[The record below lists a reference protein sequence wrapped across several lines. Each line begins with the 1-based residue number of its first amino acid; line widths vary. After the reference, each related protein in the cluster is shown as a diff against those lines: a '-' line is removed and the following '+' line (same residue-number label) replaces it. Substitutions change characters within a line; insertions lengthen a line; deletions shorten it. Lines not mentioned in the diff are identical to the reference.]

1 MEEKKI
7 SKISGLAIG
16 TGIFIIVILF
26 MIFAAFP
33 IQRKLGITGVVITEI
48 CFLAIALAFTFAF
61 RQKPKEVFKLKL
73 PTLWEVF
80 GTLTLCVATYIAGIT
95 SVMGIA
101 SLFPTLATQ
110 TSGGLQ
116 NVISS
121 VPFLVGLLVIA
132 VLPAICEEALHR
144 GVILHFYSKGI
155 KNEWIII
162 IVMGIVFGIF
172 HLNPVR
178 FLPTAILGG
187 AVTYVALKTKSILPC
202 VIFHMLNNIPG
213 VFSSYLLGN
222 VSQDMNITDI
232 PLPDMGNVFFVAF
245 GCMLAA
251 SVAVPWLLLAASAL
265 FNADKKEETK
275 LTVKIAV
282 CAVSS
287 VLLFACGV
295 TVLVLGTMKIV
306 GEYGL
311 M

>member
-1 MEEKKI
+1 M
-7 SKISGLAIG
+7 
-16 TGIFIIVILF
+16 
-26 MIFAAFP
+26 
-33 IQRKLGITGVVITEI
+33 
-48 CFLAIALAFTFAF
+48 
-61 RQKPKEVFKLKL
+61 
-73 PTLWEVF
+73 
-80 GTLTLCVATYIAGIT
+80 CVATYITVITAG
-95 SVMGIA
+95 MGVA
-101 SLFPTLATQ
+101 ALFPDAMLQ
-110 TSGGLQ
+110 TGGGLQ
-116 NVISS
+116 NAISS

-144 GVILHFYSKGI
+144 GVILHFYGKGI